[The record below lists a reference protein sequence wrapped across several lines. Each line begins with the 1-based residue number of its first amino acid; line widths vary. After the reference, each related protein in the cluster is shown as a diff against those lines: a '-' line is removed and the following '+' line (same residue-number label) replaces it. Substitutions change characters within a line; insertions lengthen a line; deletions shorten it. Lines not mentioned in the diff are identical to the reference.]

1 MDFDEHEGQVRVL
14 ELEKS
19 YPNVLMML
27 EIDVHKCRLLGFN
40 KKFEGLNKDLE
51 RSVYVC
57 VSSKNLIR

>member
-14 ELEKS
+14 EHEKS

-27 EIDVHKCRLLGFN
+27 EIDVHKCKLLRFN

-51 RSVYVC
+51 KSVYVY
-57 VSSKNLIR
+57 VSFKNLSR